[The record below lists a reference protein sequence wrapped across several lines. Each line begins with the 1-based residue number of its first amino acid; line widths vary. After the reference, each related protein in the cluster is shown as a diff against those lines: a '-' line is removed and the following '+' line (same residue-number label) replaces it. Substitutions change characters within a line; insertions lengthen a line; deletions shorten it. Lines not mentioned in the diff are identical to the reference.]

1 MKYPKIIRTYCRYCK
16 RHTEHSVSQARV
28 RERGSLKKGSIER
41 AKKRGLGRGYGNL
54 GRYGSKPAISK
65 WKRTGSKSSKR
76 IDLRLK
82 CKTCNKSTIRTS
94 SSRVKKFSLE

>member
-1 MKYPKIIRTYCRYCK
+1 MKFPKTIKTYCKYCK
-16 RHTEHSVSQARV
+16 KHTDHSVSQARV

-54 GRYGSKPAISK
+54 GKYGSKPAISK

-82 CKTCNKSTIRTS
+82 CNICKKTRVKALG
-94 SSRVKKFSLE
+94 SRVKKFSLE